1 MRACSLFFW
10 LSQMRGLSFSGL
22 SLLWCLW
29 PFLDYQVLNEWSKAK
44 SKESE
49 NVSPKYLQPSAG
61 PAKRETTPLRKPV
74 RPKGPLSEWDRRQQL
89 IRERLA
95 RFKEQAESAAAE
107 ISKSL
112 EPPRK
117 AQAPVESEVLPV
129 AEAIETTQLVV
140 PTSPPVQR
148 LPESR
153 P

>member
-1 MRACSLFFW
+1 
-10 LSQMRGLSFSGL
+10 MRGLSFSGL